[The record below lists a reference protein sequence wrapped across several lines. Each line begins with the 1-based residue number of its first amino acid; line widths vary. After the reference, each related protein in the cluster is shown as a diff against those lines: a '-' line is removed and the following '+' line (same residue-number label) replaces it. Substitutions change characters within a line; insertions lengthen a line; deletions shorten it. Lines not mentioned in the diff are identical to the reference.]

1 MDQQFEN
8 PGVDGN
14 PGNENFDAYISQKT
28 YVYNVE
34 LQNMFGASALIQ
46 KYGNKDLEWQRTVD
60 KNIGVDL
67 SILNNRIRVTFDYYL
82 KTRTPCWFLSGCPL
96 LPRRRAYTRTWG
108 GKFPGDGRGH

>member
-1 MDQQFEN
+1 MKIR
-8 PGVDGN
+8 GSIGN

-46 KYGNKDLEWQRTVD
+46 KYGNKNLEWQRTVD

-67 SILNNRIRVTFDYYL
+67 SVLNNRIRVTFDYYF
-82 KTRTPCWFLSGCPL
+82 KDTDPL
-96 LPRRRAYTRTWG
+96 LVSIEIGRA
-108 GKFPGDGRGH
+108 HV